1 LTKANTHG
9 KKYFASGGS
18 HVCSD
23 DFFKA
28 QALIA
33 SDEEIAEKRN

>member
-1 LTKANTHG
+1 MTKANTHG

-23 DFFKA
+23 DSFKA